1 MSSNNPK
8 VLRPRTSK
16 QGSKA
21 LGQGGG
27 QQRAESPHPPV
38 PGPRRVLGGG
48 VQPGGESQREEI
60 LAEQPVTWGEE
71 GWKEE
76 GVVLTS
82 SGRWGGVEKME
93 VSRNVQGC

>member
-1 MSSNNPK
+1 MG
-8 VLRPRTSK
+8 
-16 QGSKA
+16 GSKE
-21 LGQGGG
+21 LNHHTH
-27 QQRAESPHPPV
+27 RV

-48 VQPGGESQREEI
+48 VQPGGENQTEEI

-71 GWKEE
+71 GWTEE

-82 SGRWGGVEKME
+82 SGRWGGVEKTE

>member
-1 MSSNNPK
+1 MGEESSL
-8 VLRPRTSK
+8 V
-16 QGSKA
+16 
-21 LGQGGG
+21 
-27 QQRAESPHPPV
+27 E
-38 PGPRRVLGGG
+38 
-48 VQPGGESQREEI
+48 EEI

-82 SGRWGGVEKME
+82 SGRWGGVEKTE